1 MNAQRVAVPVRSEAR
16 MYRIS
21 DELEATSRALRAA
34 DEAHFAEPIS
44 RVRWQRSGLLQ
55 RLRSSQ
61 PAGSSAAG

>member
-1 MNAQRVAVPVRSEAR
+1 
-16 MYRIS
+16 MYRVS

-55 RLRSSQ
+55 RLRSS
-61 PAGSSAAG
+61 